1 LGEGAQE
8 GKGESNRNMRRD
20 LDTIRKPVSLPL
32 LPGEEVTKY
41 YTASYDTGSSLA
53 SSWRLGN
60 LYLSNKRLLFVQGR
74 KILFMVLLSQIKV
87 INIVKRGWILGKKVK
102 QLNIVSEGR
111 RVPYIAIKD
120 PENWSKAIVE
130 NISLAGGQKPEVRS
144 QTSAFCSP
152 SSINSPPDEEILKE
166 KGGYLTTGQSR
177 WCMGTLLLTPK
188 KLTFFTSKSGFIWE
202 TPLGSIKDLGIEK
215 RVYGVSQS
223 DTIRIE
229 YDSSGELL
237 KAWIISL
244 NLEDWRKELYK
255 KVLLKVDR
263 ETLNKIVSEL
273 DADSK
278 EILIFLYEHRH
289 ARIDTLAKLIE
300 APTHMDILLKIR
312 EIINPTAEKIIGY
325 PILLFE
331 SSKVDR
337 ETGEKVLFSWW
348 LAGQTYQER
357 EEPLLDIFDED
368 AELIVYLELLGIKED
383 KLQLSVVDNKLIIEA
398 DKDYH
403 KEISLPV
410 VVTTNSFT
418 KKYKNNILEVR
429 LKKADY
435 KKVAKQQR

>member
-1 LGEGAQE
+1 
-8 GKGESNRNMRRD
+8 MRRD

-32 LPGEEVTKY
+32 LAGEEVSKY

-74 KILFMVLLSQIKV
+74 KILFMVLLSQIKT

-120 PENWSKAIVE
+120 PENWSKAIGESIYMIRDQRTE
-130 NISLAGGQKPEVRS
+130 NRS
-144 QTSAFCSP
+144 QKTENRRQISVFP
-152 SSINSPPDEEILKE
+152 PLSSVDTPLDQVILKE
-166 KGGYLTTGQSR
+166 KGGYLTPGQSR

-202 TPLGSIKDLGIEK
+202 TALGNIKDLAIEK

-229 YDSSGELL
+229 YDSSGELS

-244 NLEDWRKELYK
+244 NLEVWRKELYK
-255 KVLLKVDR
+255 RVLLKVDR
-263 ETLNKIVSEL
+263 ETLDKIVSEL
-273 DADSK
+273 DTDSK
-278 EILIFLYEHRH
+278 EILGFLYEHKH
-289 ARIDTLAKLIE
+289 ATIDILAKLIE

-312 EIINPTAEKIIGY
+312 EIINPTAEKIFGY

-383 KLQLSVVDNKLIIEA
+383 KLRLSVADNKLIIEA

-403 KEISLPV
+403 REISLPV

-418 KKYKNNILEVR
+418 KRYKNNILEVR

-435 KKVAKQQR
+435 QKE

>member
-1 LGEGAQE
+1 MIRG
-8 GKGESNRNMRRD
+8 
-20 LDTIRKPVSLPL
+20 LDIIRKPVNLPL
-32 LPGEEVTKY
+32 RPGEKVMRY

-60 LYLSNKRLLFVQGR
+60 LYLTNKRLLFVQGR
-74 KILFMVLLSQIKV
+74 KILFQVLLSQIKT

-120 PENWSKAIVE
+120 PENWKKEIEES
-130 NISLAGGQKPEVRS
+130 ISMDRGQKSEIRS
-144 QTSAFCSP
+144 QKSEIRDQKSVFGSLSSVDSP
-152 SSINSPPDEEILKE
+152 TDQVILKE
-166 KGGYLTTGQSR
+166 KGGYLTSGQSR
-177 WCMGTLLLTPK
+177 WCLGTLLLTTK
-188 KLTFFTSKSGFIWE
+188 KLTFFTSKSRFVWE
-202 TPLGSIKDLGIEK
+202 TPLSSIKELRIEK

-223 DTIRIE
+223 DTICVVYE
-229 YDSSGELL
+229 SFDKLL

-244 NLEDWRKELYK
+244 NLETWRKELYK
-255 KVLLKVDR
+255 RILLKVDR
-263 ETLNKIVSEL
+263 ETLDKIVTEL

-278 EILIFLYEHRH
+278 GILMCLYEKRH
-289 ARIDTLAKLIE
+289 VRIDTLAKLIE

-325 PILLFE
+325 PILSFE

-348 LAGQTYQER
+348 LTGQSHQEK
-357 EEPLLDIFDED
+357 EKPLLDIFDEN

-383 KLQLSVVDNKLIIEA
+383 KLRLSVANNKLIIDA

-403 KEISLPV
+403 QEITLPAV
-410 VVTTNSFT
+410 VDAKNFIQR
-418 KKYKNNILEVR
+418 YKNNILEVR
-429 LKKADY
+429 FI
-435 KKVAKQQR
+435 KVKGVRSQHLT

>member
-1 LGEGAQE
+1 
-8 GKGESNRNMRRD
+8 MRSY

-32 LPGEEVTKY
+32 LPGEEVIKY

-60 LYLSNKRLLFVQGR
+60 LYLTNKRLLFVQGR
-74 KILFMVLLSQIKV
+74 KILFQVLLSQIKT

-120 PENWSKAIVE
+120 PENWKKVIEES
-130 NISLAGGQKPEVRS
+130 ISLVRGQKSEIRDQKTETRGQKSEVGS
-144 QTSAFCSP
+144 L
-152 SSINSPPDEEILKE
+152 SSVDVDLPPDQVILKE
-166 KGGYLTTGQSR
+166 KGGYLTPGQSR

-188 KLTFFTSKSGFIWE
+188 KLTFFSSKSGLVWE
-202 TPLGSIKDLGIEK
+202 TPLSSIKDLRIEK
-215 RVYGVSQS
+215 RIYGVSQS
-223 DTIRIE
+223 DTIFVVYE
-229 YDSSGELL
+229 SFGELS

-244 NLEDWRKELYK
+244 NLETWRKELYK
-255 KVLLKVDR
+255 RVLLKVDR
-263 ETLNKIVSEL
+263 EILNKMVTEL

-278 EILIFLYEHRH
+278 EILWFLYEHRH

-300 APTHMDILLKIR
+300 APTHMDILLRIR

-325 PILLFE
+325 PILSFE

-348 LAGQTYQER
+348 LVGQPHQEK

-368 AELIVYLELLGIKED
+368 AELIIYLELLGIKED
-383 KLQLSVVDNKLIIEA
+383 KLRLRVVNNKLIIDA

-403 KEISLPV
+403 KEIPLPAV
-410 VVTTNSFT
+410 VKAKSFT
-418 KKYKNNILEVR
+418 KRYKNNILEVR

-435 KKVAKQQR
+435 QTV

>member
-1 LGEGAQE
+1 
-8 GKGESNRNMRRD
+8 MRSY

-32 LPGEEVTKY
+32 LPGEEVIKY

-60 LYLSNKRLLFVQGR
+60 LYLTNKRLLFVQGR
-74 KILFMVLLSQIKV
+74 KILFQVLLSQIKT

-120 PENWSKAIVE
+120 PENWKKVIEES
-130 NISLAGGQKPEVRS
+130 ISLVRGQKSEIRDQKTETRGQKSEVGS
-144 QTSAFCSP
+144 L
-152 SSINSPPDEEILKE
+152 SSVDVDLPPDQVILKE
-166 KGGYLTTGQSR
+166 KGGYLTPGQSR

-188 KLTFFTSKSGFIWE
+188 KLTFFTSKSGLVWE
-202 TPLGSIKDLGIEK
+202 TPLSSIKDLRIEK
-215 RVYGVSQS
+215 RIYGVSQS
-223 DTIRIE
+223 DTIFVVYE
-229 YDSSGELL
+229 SFGELS
-237 KAWIISL
+237 KAWIIAL
-244 NLEDWRKELYK
+244 NLETWRKELYK
-255 KVLLKVDR
+255 RVLLKVDR
-263 ETLNKIVSEL
+263 EALNKMVSEL

-278 EILIFLYEHRH
+278 EILWFLYEHRH

-312 EIINPTAEKIIGY
+312 EIINPTAEKVIGY
-325 PILLFE
+325 PILSFE

-348 LAGQTYQER
+348 LAGQPHKER

-383 KLQLSVVDNKLIIEA
+383 KLRLRVANNKLIIDA

-403 KEISLPV
+403 KEIPLPAV
-410 VVTTNSFT
+410 VKAKSFT
-418 KKYKNNILEVR
+418 QRYKNNILEVR

-435 KKVAKQQR
+435 QTV

>member
-1 LGEGAQE
+1 MRERAQE
-8 GKGESNRNMRRD
+8 VKEESNLNMRRD

-32 LPGEEVTKY
+32 LPGEEVIKY
-41 YTASYDTGSSLA
+41 YTASYDIGSSLA

-60 LYLSNKRLLFVQGR
+60 LYFTNKRLLFVQGR
-74 KILFMVLLSQIKV
+74 KILFKVLLSQIKT
-87 INIVKRGWILGKKVK
+87 INIVKREWILGKKVK

-120 PENWSKAIVE
+120 PENWKKAIE
-130 NISLAGGQKPEVRS
+130 ERTPES
-144 QTSAFCSP
+144 QSTSSDPQPTASNAQ
-152 SSINSPPDEEILKE
+152 SDEVILKE
-166 KGGYLTTGQSR
+166 KGGYLTPGQSR
-177 WCMGTLLLTPK
+177 WWLGTLLLTSK
-188 KLTFFTSKSGFIWE
+188 KLTFFTYKSGFVWE
-202 TPLGSIKDLGIEK
+202 TPLSSIKDLRIEK

-223 DTIRIE
+223 DTICVVCE
-229 YDSSGELL
+229 SSGELS

-244 NLEDWRKELYK
+244 NLETWRKELYQRI
-255 KVLLKVDR
+255 LLKVDR
-263 ETLNKIVSEL
+263 ETLNKIITEL

-278 EILIFLYEHRH
+278 EILMCLYENRH

-337 ETGEKVLFSWW
+337 ETGEKVTFSWW
-348 LAGQTYQER
+348 LAGQPHQER

-383 KLQLSVVDNKLIIEA
+383 KLRLSVANNKLIIDA

-403 KEISLPV
+403 QEISLPV
-410 VVTTNSFT
+410 VVNTNSFT
-418 KKYKNNILEVR
+418 KRYKNNILEVR

-435 KKVAKQQR
+435 KTV

>member
-1 LGEGAQE
+1 
-8 GKGESNRNMRRD
+8 MRSD
-20 LDTIRKPVSLPL
+20 LDTIRKPVSLSL
-32 LPGEEVTKY
+32 LPGDEVIKY
-41 YTASYDTGSSLA
+41 YTASYDIGSSLA

-60 LYLSNKRLLFVQGR
+60 LYLTNKRLLFVQGR
-74 KILFMVLLSQIKV
+74 KILFKVLLSQIKT

-120 PENWSKAIVE
+120 PENWKKAIE
-130 NISLAGGQKPEVRS
+130 ESISMVRS
-144 QTSAFCSP
+144 QTSVFCSL
-152 SSINSPPDEEILKE
+152 SSVDSQPDEVILKE
-166 KGGYLTTGQSR
+166 KGGYLTPGQSR
-177 WCMGTLLLTPK
+177 WWLGTLLLTPK
-188 KLTFFTSKSGFIWE
+188 KLTFFTYKLGFVWE
-202 TPLGSIKDLGIEK
+202 TPLSSIKDLRIEK

-223 DTIRIE
+223 DTICVV
-229 YDSSGELL
+229 YKSFGELS

-244 NLEDWRKELYK
+244 NLETWRKELDK
-255 KVLLKVDR
+255 RVLLKVDR
-263 ETLNKIVSEL
+263 ETLNKIVTEL

-278 EILIFLYEHRH
+278 EILWFLYENRH

-337 ETGEKVLFSWW
+337 ETGEKVTFSWW
-348 LAGQTYQER
+348 LAGQPHKER

-368 AELIVYLELLGIKED
+368 VELIVYLELLGIKED
-383 KLQLSVVDNKLIIEA
+383 KLRLSVANNKLIIDA

-403 KEISLPV
+403 KEIHLPAV
-410 VVTTNSFT
+410 VNAKSVT
-418 KKYKNNILEVR
+418 KRYKNNILEVR

-435 KKVAKQQR
+435 KTV

>member
-1 LGEGAQE
+1 
-8 GKGESNRNMRRD
+8 MRRD

-32 LPGEEVTKY
+32 LAGEEVSKY

-60 LYLSNKRLLFVQGR
+60 LYLTNKRLLFVQGR
-74 KILFMVLLSQIKV
+74 KILFMVLLSQIKT

-120 PENWSKAIVE
+120 PENWSKAIGESIYMIRDQRTE
-130 NISLAGGQKPEVRS
+130 NRS
-144 QTSAFCSP
+144 QKTENRRQISVFP
-152 SSINSPPDEEILKE
+152 PLSSVDTPLDQVILKE
-166 KGGYLTTGQSR
+166 KGGYLTPGQSR

-202 TPLGSIKDLGIEK
+202 TALGNIKDLAIEK

-229 YDSSGELL
+229 YDSSGELS

-244 NLEDWRKELYK
+244 NLEVWRKELYK
-255 KVLLKVDR
+255 RVLLKVDR
-263 ETLNKIVSEL
+263 ETLDKIVSEL
-273 DADSK
+273 DTDSK
-278 EILIFLYEHRH
+278 EILGFLYEHKH
-289 ARIDTLAKLIE
+289 ATIDILAKLIE

-312 EIINPTAEKIIGY
+312 EIINPTAEKIFGY

-383 KLQLSVVDNKLIIEA
+383 KLRLSVADNKLIIEA

-403 KEISLPV
+403 REISLPV

-418 KKYKNNILEVR
+418 KRYKNNILEVR

-435 KKVAKQQR
+435 QKE

>member
-1 LGEGAQE
+1 
-8 GKGESNRNMRRD
+8 MRSY

-32 LPGEEVTKY
+32 LPGEEVIKY

-60 LYLSNKRLLFVQGR
+60 LYLTNKRLLFVQGR
-74 KILFMVLLSQIKV
+74 KILFQVLLSQIKT

-120 PENWSKAIVE
+120 PENWKKVIEES
-130 NISLAGGQKPEVRS
+130 ISLVRGQKSEIRDQKTETRGQKSEVGS
-144 QTSAFCSP
+144 L
-152 SSINSPPDEEILKE
+152 SSVDVDLPPDQVILKE
-166 KGGYLTTGQSR
+166 KGGYLTPGQSR

-188 KLTFFTSKSGFIWE
+188 KLTFFTSKSGLVWE
-202 TPLGSIKDLGIEK
+202 TPLSSIKDLRIEK
-215 RVYGVSQS
+215 RIYGVSQS
-223 DTIRIE
+223 DTIFVVYE
-229 YDSSGELL
+229 SFGELS
-237 KAWIISL
+237 KAWIIAL
-244 NLEDWRKELYK
+244 NLETWRKELYK
-255 KVLLKVDR
+255 RVLLKVDR
-263 ETLNKIVSEL
+263 EALNKMVSEL

-278 EILIFLYEHRH
+278 EILWFLYEHRH

-312 EIINPTAEKIIGY
+312 EIINPTAEKVIGY
-325 PILLFE
+325 PILSFE

-348 LAGQTYQER
+348 LAGQPHKER

-383 KLQLSVVDNKLIIEA
+383 KLRLRVANNKLIIDA

-403 KEISLPV
+403 KEIPLPAV
-410 VVTTNSFT
+410 VNSTSFT
-418 KKYKNNILEVR
+418 QRYKNNILEVR
-429 LKKADY
+429 LNK
-435 KKVAKQQR
+435 

>member
-1 LGEGAQE
+1 
-8 GKGESNRNMRRD
+8 MRRD

-41 YTASYDTGSSLA
+41 YTASYDTGSLLA

-60 LYLSNKRLLFVQGR
+60 LYLTNKRILFVQGR
-74 KILFMVLLSQIKV
+74 KILFQVLLCQTKV

-144 QTSAFCSP
+144 QTSAFCST

-166 KGGYLTTGQSR
+166 KGGYLTPGQSR

-255 KVLLKVDR
+255 RVLLKVDR

-278 EILIFLYEHRH
+278 EILMFLYENKY
-289 ARIDTLAKLIE
+289 ARIDTLAKLIK
-300 APTHMDILLKIR
+300 APTHMDILLKIK
-312 EIINPTAEKIIGY
+312 EIINPTAEKILGY

-331 SSKVDR
+331 SLKVDR

-348 LAGQTYQER
+348 LAGQPDQEHQER
-357 EEPLLDIFDED
+357 KEPLLDIFDED
-368 AELIVYLELLGIKED
+368 AELIVYLELLGIKEE
-383 KLQLSVVDNKLIIEA
+383 KLRLSVANNKLIIEA

-403 KEISLPV
+403 REISLPV

-418 KKYKNNILEVR
+418 KRYKNNILEVR

>member
-1 LGEGAQE
+1 M
-8 GKGESNRNMRRD
+8 KSY

-32 LPGEEVTKY
+32 LAGEEVTKF

-60 LYLSNKRLLFVQGR
+60 LYLTNKRILFVQGR
-74 KILFMVLLSQIKV
+74 KILFKVLLSQIKT

-102 QLNIVSEGR
+102 QLNIASEGR
-111 RVPYIAIKD
+111 RIPYIAIKD
-120 PENWSKAIVE
+120 PENWKKVIE
-130 NISLAGGQKPEVRS
+130 EGISLDRGQKSEDRS
-144 QTSAFCSP
+144 QKSEDRRQKTEVGSL
-152 SSINSPPDEEILKE
+152 SSVDSQPDQVILKE
-166 KGGYLTTGQSR
+166 KGGYLTPGQSR

-202 TPLGSIKDLGIEK
+202 TALGNIKDLAIEK
-215 RVYGVSQS
+215 RIYGVSQS
-223 DTIRIE
+223 DTIAVIYE
-229 YDSSGELL
+229 SSGELS

-244 NLEDWRKELYK
+244 NLEVWRKELYK
-255 KVLLKVDR
+255 RLLLKVDR
-263 ETLNKIVSEL
+263 ETLDKIVSKL
-273 DADSK
+273 DTDSK
-278 EILIFLYEHRH
+278 EILMCLYEHRH

-312 EIINPTAEKIIGY
+312 EIINPTAEKLIGY
-325 PILLFE
+325 PILSFE

-348 LAGQTYQER
+348 LAGQPDQEHQER
-357 EEPLLDIFDED
+357 KEPLLDIFDED

-383 KLQLSVVDNKLIIEA
+383 KLQLRVENNKLIIEA

-403 KEISLPV
+403 REISLPV

-418 KKYKNNILEVR
+418 KRYKNNILEVR
-429 LKKADY
+429 LNK
-435 KKVAKQQR
+435 